1 MQIIKLD
8 EKKGECPSAINL
20 DYINLIEKYNLRRY
34 DHINN
39 FNLLNSRF
47 KNDLREEY
55 GEEVEIIFS
64 LENEELRFIDL
75 IEYILRKN
83 LYRKRD
89 FIKRLPNLVYY
100 RIIDSC
106 KDIYLGAYE
115 NMMPDYKDRFSR
127 NDYYTIKTRDD
138 YFITKEALTI
148 LNIHKYHLKNVVG
161 YNKTKNFIE
170 RELYKLRRY
179 ADRNNLLINENKY
192 LLTNILARDY
202 KSFYRL
208 EAIDHK
214 LLKLEGRDKKISFLS
229 VYDFHIDLAGQKLNL
244 YVLIKDMNPGQVKQE
259 YLIVE
264 NGKLNRFLRLEEID
278 FTRFL

>member
-1 MQIIKLD
+1 MEIIKLD
-8 EKKGECPSAINL
+8 EKKGGCPSAINL
-20 DYINLIEKYNLRRY
+20 DYINLIEKYNLRKY
-34 DHINN
+34 DHVHN
-39 FNLLNSRF
+39 FNLLNDKLKKDLE
-47 KNDLREEY
+47 KNY
-55 GEEVEIIFS
+55 QEEVQIRFS
-64 LENEELRFIDL
+64 LGSKKLTFIGL
-75 IEYILRKN
+75 IDYILEN
-83 LYRKRD
+83 HLYRNNKFMD
-89 FIKRLPNLVYY
+89 RLPNLVYY

-106 KDIYLGAYE
+106 KDIYLGNYDR
-115 NMMPDYKDRFSR
+115 MMSDYQDRFYR
-127 NDYYTIKTRDD
+127 NGYYAIKTRDD
-138 YFITKEALTI
+138 YFVTKEALSI